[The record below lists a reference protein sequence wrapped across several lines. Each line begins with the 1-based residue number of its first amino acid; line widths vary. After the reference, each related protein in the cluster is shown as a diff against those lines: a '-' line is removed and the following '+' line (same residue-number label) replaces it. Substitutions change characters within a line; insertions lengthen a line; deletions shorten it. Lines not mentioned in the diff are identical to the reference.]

1 MQQNL
6 SYFMYNSIGQLCHS
20 SYYTFRR
27 MHEQSIYDLR
37 HKFMINIGHM
47 HINMICYVCPTH
59 WCTKIRVAINLD
71 YVSNI
76 ARSGCRV
83 MRPIVTSAEL
93 AEPVR
98 LVRPKPDHFFSAN
111 SVMIVTFTNDI
122 CMNVVMIVTISM
134 MML

>member
-1 MQQNL
+1 
-6 SYFMYNSIGQLCHS
+6 MYNSIGQLCHS

-76 ARSGCRV
+76 A
-83 MRPIVTSAEL
+83 
-93 AEPVR
+93 
-98 LVRPKPDHFFSAN
+98 
-111 SVMIVTFTNDI
+111 
-122 CMNVVMIVTISM
+122 TISEM
-134 MML
+134 WDLQLTNQIALFVHLYSNTNRVTTGNFYRYRDAT

>member
-1 MQQNL
+1 
-6 SYFMYNSIGQLCHS
+6 MYNSIGQLCHS

-76 ARSGCRV
+76 ANVYMS
-83 MRPIVTSAEL
+83 VTDVGVVSILDCAC
-93 AEPVR
+93 
-98 LVRPKPDHFFSAN
+98 
-111 SVMIVTFTNDI
+111 SVYY
-122 CMNVVMIVTISM
+122 C
-134 MML
+134 